1 MNAKALEKCYILIL
15 TEVIDIHSLYILHF
29 SLFTMRKLLF
39 ISLILIGCT
48 ESETQN
54 ATKTNFDLAGL
65 VNQQIAEL
73 NKNQPLTHK
82 NLEIEDKKE
91 VLNTNKIDW
100 QKELELFLQADLNKQ
115 SYQLSYNK
123 EETPQMT
130 VYTLK
135 EGEKLPV
142 KSLKIIFDE
151 DKTVK
156 HLEALLQTKNYLYES
171 EKHLLMTLDKNRL
184 TNYQI
189 EGWQELFIGK
199 KKSFKV
205 DGIVVRK

>member
-1 MNAKALEKCYILIL
+1 MLLIL
-15 TEVIDIHSLYILHF
+15 TKVVDIHSLYILHF
-29 SLFTMRKLLF
+29 PLFTMRKLLF
-39 ISLILIGCT
+39 ISLLLIGCT

-123 EETPQMT
+123 EETPQMA

>member
-1 MNAKALEKCYILIL
+1 
-15 TEVIDIHSLYILHF
+15 
-29 SLFTMRKLLF
+29 MRKLLF
-39 ISLILIGCT
+39 ISLLLIGCT
-48 ESETQN
+48 ESENQN
-54 ATKTNFDLAGL
+54 STKVYFDLTGL
-65 VNQQIAEL
+65 VNQQVSEL

-82 NLEIEDKKE
+82 NLAIEEKKE
-91 VLNTNKIDW
+91 ALNTNKIDW

-123 EETPQMT
+123 EETPQMA

-135 EGEKLPV
+135 EGENLPV

-151 DKTVK
+151 DKSAK
-156 HLEALLQTKNYLYES
+156 HIEALLQTKNYLYQS
-171 EKHLLMTLDKNRL
+171 EKHLLMTFDKKRL

-199 KKSFKV
+199 KKNFKV
-205 DGIVVRK
+205 DGIVVRN

>member
-1 MNAKALEKCYILIL
+1 
-15 TEVIDIHSLYILHF
+15 
-29 SLFTMRKLLF
+29 MRKLLF
-39 ISLILIGCT
+39 ISLLLVGCT

-54 ATKTNFDLAGL
+54 STKTYFDLAGL
-65 VNQQIAEL
+65 VNQQITEL

-82 NLEIEDKKE
+82 NLTIEKKKE

-100 QKELELFLQADLNKQ
+100 RKELELFLQADLNKQ

-123 EETPQMT
+123 EETSQMAL
-130 VYTLK
+130 YTLK
-135 EGEKLPV
+135 EGENLAV

-151 DKTVK
+151 DKK
-156 HLEALLQTKNYLYES
+156 AKNIEARVQTGNYLYQS
-171 EKHLLMTLDKNRL
+171 EKHLFMTLDKNHL
-184 TNYQI
+184 IHYQI
-189 EGWQELFIGK
+189 DGWQELFIGN

>member
-1 MNAKALEKCYILIL
+1 MLLIL
-15 TEVIDIHSLYILHF
+15 TKVVDIHPLYILHF
-29 SLFTMRKLLF
+29 PLFTMRKLLF
-39 ISLILIGCT
+39 ISLLLIGCT

-123 EETPQMT
+123 EETPQMA

>member
-1 MNAKALEKCYILIL
+1 
-15 TEVIDIHSLYILHF
+15 
-29 SLFTMRKLLF
+29 MRKLLF
-39 ISLILIGCT
+39 ISLLLVGCAK
-48 ESETQN
+48 SETQN
-54 ATKTNFDLAGL
+54 STKEYFDLAGL
-65 VNQQIAEL
+65 VNQQITEL

-82 NLEIEDKKE
+82 NLVIEEKKE

-123 EETPQMT
+123 EETPQMA

-135 EGEKLPV
+135 EGENLPV

-151 DKTVK
+151 DKSAK
-156 HLEALLQTKNYLYES
+156 HIEALIQTENYLYQS
-171 EKHLLMTLDKNRL
+171 EKHLLMTLDKNQL

-199 KKSFKV
+199 KKGFKV

>member
-1 MNAKALEKCYILIL
+1 MLLIL
-15 TEVIDIHSLYILHF
+15 TKVVDIHPLYILHF
-29 SLFTMRKLLF
+29 PLFTMRKLLF
-39 ISLILIGCT
+39 ISLLLIGCT

-82 NLEIEDKKE
+82 SLEIEGKKE

-123 EETPQMT
+123 EETPQMA

>member
-1 MNAKALEKCYILIL
+1 
-15 TEVIDIHSLYILHF
+15 
-29 SLFTMRKLLF
+29 MRKLLF
-39 ISLILIGCT
+39 ISLLVIGCAK
-48 ESETQN
+48 SETQN
-54 ATKTNFDLAGL
+54 STKIYFDLAGL
-65 VNQQIAEL
+65 VNQQITEL

-82 NLEIEDKKE
+82 NLVIEEKKE

-123 EETPQMT
+123 EEMPQMA

-135 EGEKLPV
+135 EGENLPV
-142 KSLKIIFDE
+142 KSLKILFDE
-151 DKTVK
+151 DKSVK
-156 HLEALLQTKNYLYES
+156 HIEALIQTDNYLYQS

-199 KKSFKV
+199 KKNFKV

>member
-1 MNAKALEKCYILIL
+1 
-15 TEVIDIHSLYILHF
+15 
-29 SLFTMRKLLF
+29 MRKLLF
-39 ISLILIGCT
+39 ISLLLVGCAK
-48 ESETQN
+48 SETQN
-54 ATKTNFDLAGL
+54 STKAYFDLAGL
-65 VNQQIAEL
+65 VNQQITEL
-73 NKNQPLTHK
+73 NKNQPRTHK
-82 NLEIEDKKE
+82 NLVIEEKKE

-115 SYQLSYNK
+115 TYQLSYNK
-123 EETPQMT
+123 EETTQME

-135 EGEKLPV
+135 EGENLPV

-151 DKTVK
+151 DKSAK
-156 HLEALLQTKNYLYES
+156 HIEAIIHTENYLYQS
-171 EKHLLMTLDKNRL
+171 EKHLLTTLNKNYL
-184 TNYQI
+184 THYQI

>member
-1 MNAKALEKCYILIL
+1 
-15 TEVIDIHSLYILHF
+15 
-29 SLFTMRKLLF
+29 MRKLLF
-39 ISLILIGCT
+39 ISLLLIGCT
-48 ESETQN
+48 DSETQN
-54 ATKTNFDLAGL
+54 STKTYFDLAGL
-65 VNQQIAEL
+65 INQQVIEL
-73 NKNQPLTHK
+73 NKKQPLTHK
-82 NLEIEDKKE
+82 NLAIEEKKE

-100 QKELELFLQADLNKQ
+100 KKELELFLQADLNKQ

-123 EETPQMT
+123 EETPQMA

-135 EGEKLPV
+135 EGENLPV

-151 DKTVK
+151 DKSAK
-156 HLEALLQTKNYLYES
+156 HIEALLQTENYLYQS
-171 EKHLLMTLDKNRL
+171 EKHLLMTLDKNHL

-205 DGIVVRK
+205 DGIVVRSE

>member
-1 MNAKALEKCYILIL
+1 MQLSILN
-15 TEVIDIHSLYILHF
+15 YQ
-29 SLFTMRKLLF
+29 LFVMRKLLF
-39 ISLILIGCT
+39 ISLLLVGCT
-48 ESETQN
+48 ESENQSS
-54 ATKTNFDLAGL
+54 TKIYFDLAGL
-65 VNQQIAEL
+65 VNQQVSEL

-82 NLEIEDKKE
+82 NLAIEEKKE
-91 VLNTNKIDW
+91 ALNTNKIDW

-123 EETPQMT
+123 EETPQMA
-130 VYTLK
+130 VYKLK
-135 EGEKLPV
+135 EGENLPV

-151 DKTVK
+151 NKSAK
-156 HLEALLQTKNYLYES
+156 HIEALLQTENYLYQS
-171 EKHLLMTLDKNRL
+171 EKHLLMTLDKNHL

>member
-1 MNAKALEKCYILIL
+1 
-15 TEVIDIHSLYILHF
+15 
-29 SLFTMRKLLF
+29 MRKLLF
-39 ISLILIGCT
+39 ISLLLIGCT

-123 EETPQMT
+123 EETPQMA

>member
-1 MNAKALEKCYILIL
+1 MLLIL
-15 TEVIDIHSLYILHF
+15 TKVVDIHPLYILHF
-29 SLFTMRKLLF
+29 PLFTMRKLLF
-39 ISLILIGCT
+39 ISLLLIGCT

-54 ATKTNFDLAGL
+54 ATKTTFDLAGL

-123 EETPQMT
+123 EETPQMA

>member
-1 MNAKALEKCYILIL
+1 
-15 TEVIDIHSLYILHF
+15 
-29 SLFTMRKLLF
+29 MRKLLF
-39 ISLILIGCT
+39 ISLLLVGCA

-54 ATKTNFDLAGL
+54 STKTYFDLAGFL
-65 VNQQIAEL
+65 NKQITEL
-73 NKNQPLTHK
+73 NKNQPPTHK
-82 NLEIEDKKE
+82 NFVIEEKKE
-91 VLNTNKIDW
+91 VSNTNKIDW
-100 QKELELFLQADLNKQ
+100 HKELELFLQADLNKQ

-123 EETPQMT
+123 EETPQMA

-135 EGEKLPV
+135 EGENLPV

-151 DKTVK
+151 DKSAK
-156 HLEALLQTKNYLYES
+156 NIEALIQTENYLYQS
-171 EKHLLMTLDKNRL
+171 EKHLLMTLDKNHL
-184 TNYQI
+184 TYYQI

>member
-1 MNAKALEKCYILIL
+1 MFSIL
-15 TEVIDIHSLYILHF
+15 TKVIDIYPLYILHF
-29 SLFTMRKLLF
+29 PLFKMRKLLF
-39 ISLILIGCT
+39 ISLLLVGCAD
-48 ESETQN
+48 SETQN
-54 ATKTNFDLAGL
+54 STKTYFDLAGL
-65 VNQQIAEL
+65 VNQQMTEL
-73 NKNQPLTHK
+73 NKTQPLTHK
-82 NLEIEDKKE
+82 NLVIEEKKE

-123 EETPQMT
+123 EETPQMA

-135 EGEKLPV
+135 EGENLPV

-156 HLEALLQTKNYLYES
+156 HIEALLQTENYLYQS
-171 EKHLLMTLDKNRL
+171 EKHLLMTLDKNHL

-189 EGWQELFIGK
+189 KGWQELFIGK

-205 DGIVVRK
+205 DGIVVMK

>member
-1 MNAKALEKCYILIL
+1 MLLIL
-15 TEVIDIHSLYILHF
+15 TKVVDIHPLYILHF
-29 SLFTMRKLLF
+29 PLFTMRKLLF
-39 ISLILIGCT
+39 ISLLLIGCT

-54 ATKTNFDLAGL
+54 ATKTYFDLAGL

-123 EETPQMT
+123 EETPQMA

-156 HLEALLQTKNYLYES
+156 HLEACSRPKIICMSQ
-171 EKHLLMTLDKNRL
+171 
-184 TNYQI
+184 
-189 EGWQELFIGK
+189 
-199 KKSFKV
+199 KSIF
-205 DGIVVRK
+205 

>member
-1 MNAKALEKCYILIL
+1 
-15 TEVIDIHSLYILHF
+15 
-29 SLFTMRKLLF
+29 MRKLLF
-39 ISLILIGCT
+39 ISLLLVGCT

-54 ATKTNFDLAGL
+54 STKTYFDLASL

-82 NLEIEDKKE
+82 NLAIEEKKE

-123 EETPQMT
+123 EETPKMA
-130 VYTLK
+130 VYMLK
-135 EGEKLPV
+135 EGENLPV
-142 KSLKIIFDE
+142 KSLKIIFE
-151 DKTVK
+151 VNRTAKQI
-156 HLEALLQTKNYLYES
+156 EALIQTKNYLYQS
-171 EKHLLMTLDKNRL
+171 EKHLFMTLDKNRL

-199 KKSFKV
+199 KKRFRI
-205 DGIVVRK
+205 DGIVESK

>member
-1 MNAKALEKCYILIL
+1 MLLIL
-15 TEVIDIHSLYILHF
+15 TNVVDIHSLYILHF
-29 SLFTMRKLLF
+29 PLFTMRKLLF
-39 ISLILIGCT
+39 ISLLLIGCT

-123 EETPQMT
+123 EETPQMA